1 MTDPQRPHT
10 VTINGLHRD
19 GTMCPMTGAH
29 QITGTGRATSR
40 ACAAHGG
47 RRIQVSCTCGA
58 SIPAIDRLDA
68 VVTRAVHHAQHLRE
82 LSFRYIV
89 DDGDGPRR
97 MRRVLAPMA

>member
-1 MTDPQRPHT
+1 MTDEKHEHT

-19 GTMCPMTGAH
+19 GTVCPMTGAH
-29 QITGTGRATSR
+29 QLTGTGRASSR

-47 RRIQVSCTCGA
+47 RRIQVSCTCGE

-97 MRRVLAPMA
+97 MHRVLALMA